1 VTELGSEDGRLP
13 EQLQSEAQ
21 AGGHGTKA
29 VVVALLA
36 NLGIAVAKF
45 VGYLVT
51 GASSM
56 LAEALHSVADS
67 GNQAMLLAGGR
78 LARRGPDPGHPFGH
92 GRVRYFAAFLV
103 AVVLFTLGSLF
114 SLYEGYQKLRHPH
127 ALESPVVALA
137 ILAVSLVLEGLS
149 LRTAVREASP
159 LRGAQSWWSFIRT
172 TKNPELAVVLLEDTA
187 ALLGLSVA
195 FVGVGLAALT
205 GDPLYDAL
213 GTLAI
218 GVLLAVVA
226 VVLGIEMFSLLL
238 GEAASPQE
246 QAAIRRALASTPGIA
261 RLLQLHTMHLSPDE
275 LLVVAKVEMDPALS
289 ADNLA
294 RVIDAAQARVRQAV
308 PSARVVYLEPDLP
321 VAASSGHDSGGAG
334 RRGSH

>member
-1 VTELGSEDGRLP
+1 M
-13 EQLQSEAQ
+13 
-21 AGGHGTKA
+21 
-29 VVVALLA
+29 
-36 NLGIAVAKF
+36 AKF

-56 LAEALHSVADS
+56 LAETLHSVADS

-78 LARRGPDPGHPFGH
+78 LARREADPSHPFGH

-114 SLYEGYQKLRHPH
+114 SLYEGYQKLRSS
-127 ALESPVVALA
+127 ALRWSRRRSPWRSWRWGWCWRGCRSAPRSGRPA
-137 ILAVSLVLEGLS
+137 
-149 LRTAVREASP
+149 
-159 LRGAQSWWSFIRT
+159 LRGRQSWWSFIRT

-187 ALLGLSVA
+187 AELGLSVA

-218 GVLLAVVA
+218 GALLAVVA
-226 VVLGIEMFSLLL
+226 VVLGMEMFSLLV

-246 QAAIRRALASTPGIA
+246 QAAIRRTLASTPGIA
-261 RLLQLHTMHLSPDE
+261 QLLQLHTIAPQS
-275 LLVVAKVEMDPALS
+275 
-289 ADNLA
+289 
-294 RVIDAAQARVRQAV
+294 
-308 PSARVVYLEPDLP
+308 
-321 VAASSGHDSGGAG
+321 
-334 RRGSH
+334 

>member
-13 EQLQSEAQ
+13 EQLQSEAH

-36 NLGIAVAKF
+36 NLGIAVAI
-45 VGYLVT
+45 L
-51 GASSM
+51 
-56 LAEALHSVADS
+56 
-67 GNQAMLLAGGR
+67 
-78 LARRGPDPGHPFGH
+78 
-92 GRVRYFAAFLV
+92 
-103 AVVLFTLGSLF
+103 
-114 SLYEGYQKLRHPH
+114 
-127 ALESPVVALA
+127 VVA
-137 ILAVSLVLEGLS
+137 LVLEGVS

-159 LRGAQSWWSFIRT
+159 MRGAQSWWSFIRT

-187 ALLGLSVA
+187 AELGLSVA

-218 GVLLAVVA
+218 GALLAVVA
-226 VVLGIEMFSLLL
+226 VVLGIEMFSLLV

-246 QAAIRRALASTPGIA
+246 QAAIRRTLASTPGIA
-261 RLLQLHTMHLSPDE
+261 QLLQLHTMHLSPDE
-275 LLVVAKVEMDPALS
+275 LLVVAKVEMDPDLS
-289 ADNLA
+289 ADNVA

-334 RRGSH
+334 RLGSH

>member
-1 VTELGSEDGRLP
+1 LGSEDGRLP

-78 LARRGPDPGHPFGH
+78 LARRGPDPGHHFGH

-114 SLYEGYQKLRHPH
+114 SLYVQSAEFDRLLVATVQRAFPPH
-127 ALESPVVALA
+127 EHEQLVAYYHGLVGALA
-137 ILAVSLVLEGLS
+137 ND
-149 LRTAVREASP
+149 
-159 LRGAQSWWSFIRT
+159 QRT
-172 TKNPELAVVLLEDTA
+172 TA
-187 ALLGLSVA
+187 G
-195 FVGVGLAALT
+195 
-205 GDPLYDAL
+205 
-213 GTLAI
+213 
-218 GVLLAVVA
+218 
-226 VVLGIEMFSLLL
+226 
-238 GEAASPQE
+238 
-246 QAAIRRALASTPGIA
+246 QA
-261 RLLQLHTMHLSPDE
+261 
-275 LLVVAKVEMDPALS
+275 
-289 ADNLA
+289 
-294 RVIDAAQARVRQAV
+294 
-308 PSARVVYLEPDLP
+308 
-321 VAASSGHDSGGAG
+321 
-334 RRGSH
+334 

>member
-1 VTELGSEDGRLP
+1 VTELGSEEGRLP
-13 EQLQSEAQ
+13 EQLQSAAQ

-78 LARRGPDPGHPFGH
+78 LARRQADPGHPFGH

-137 ILAVSLVLEGLS
+137 ILAVGLVLEGLS

-159 LRGAQSWWSFIRT
+159 MRGAQSWWSFIRT

-187 ALLGLSVA
+187 AELGLSMA

-218 GVLLAVVA
+218 GALLAVVA

-246 QAAIRRALASTPGIA
+246 QAAIRRTLASTPGIA
-261 RLLQLHTMHLSPDE
+261 QLLQLQTMHLSPDE
-275 LLVVAKVEMDPALS
+275 LLVVAKVEMDPDLS

-321 VAASSGHDSGGAG
+321 VAKSSGHDSGGAG